1 MKCLLCCFVSVTQL
15 LERISEVVEENRLFT
30 SDSPGFGRELE
41 TLQQHLDSLS
51 STPLPPDSYL
61 NKSQGLTLC
70 LFLDLQNHCNSI
82 SSMNQNKCLPKMGV
96 LNILMTR

>member
-1 MKCLLCCFVSVTQL
+1 M
-15 LERISEVVEENRLFT
+15 VEENRLFT

-61 NKSQGLTLC
+61 NKSQGLT
-70 LFLDLQNHCNSI
+70 FSMDQNNCFT
-82 SSMNQNKCLPKMGV
+82 QNGV
-96 LNILMTR
+96 LEHSHDSVNVKDVCTDNEGTTF